1 MTNETPEPRLAILAL
16 GPTLL
21 ALDGRR
27 FEGPWCQRRAGRLL
41 KFLVARRGRAASV
54 DEIAEALWPG
64 ASYGAAANVRY
75 HVHVLRRVL
84 EPAREGGCESSLIR
98 CRDGGYGLDTA
109 RVGLDADEF
118 ERALAAGET
127 ACALELYRGEFLA
140 DEPYASWA
148 HPERQ
153 RLHELACAALRQTVE
168 ERLAAGDGP
177 AARAALSR
185 LADMQPYDE
194 DVHRELIAFELSRG
208 RRSDALRR
216 YTAFSHRLREAFGE
230 EPAFGLA
237 ELR

>member
-1 MTNETPEPRLAILAL
+1 MTKPTPEPRLTILAL

-27 FEGPWCQRRAGRLL
+27 LDGPWCKRRPGRLL
-41 KFLVARRGRAASV
+41 KFLVARRGRPASV
-54 DEIAEALWPG
+54 DEIAEGLWPG

-84 EPAREGGCESSLIR
+84 EPGREGGCERSLIR
-98 CRDGGYGLDTA
+98 CRDGGYGLDTS
-109 RVGLDADEF
+109 RVALDADEF
-118 ERALAAGET
+118 ERALAVGET
-127 ACALELYRGEFLA
+127 ARALELYRGEFLA
-140 DEPYASWA
+140 DEPYAGWA

-153 RLHELACAALRQTVE
+153 RLHELACLALRRTAE
-168 ERLAAGDGP
+168 ARLAAADVAG
-177 AARAALSR
+177 ARAALSR
-185 LADMQPYDE
+185 LAEMQPYDE

>member
-1 MTNETPEPRLAILAL
+1 MRNETPEPRLAILAL

-21 ALDGRR
+21 VRDGRR
-27 FEGPWCQRRAGRLL
+27 LDGPWCKRRPGRLL
-41 KFLVARRGRAASV
+41 KLLVARRGHTASV
-54 DEIAEALWPG
+54 DEIAEGLWPG
-64 ASYGAAANVRY
+64 AAYGAGANVRY

-84 EPAREGGCESSLIR
+84 EPGREGGCESSLIR
-98 CRDGGYGLDTA
+98 CRDGGYALDTA
-109 RVGLDADEF
+109 RVELDADEF
-118 ERALAAGET
+118 ERALSTGET
-127 ACALELYRGEFLA
+127 ARALELYRGEFLA
-140 DEPYASWA
+140 DEPYAAWA

-168 ERLAAGDGP
+168 ARLAEGDTPG
-177 AARAALSR
+177 ARAALAR

-216 YTAFSHRLREAFGE
+216 YTAFSHRLRETFGE